1 MARNE
6 GESTGAGAGGRSTGT
21 EREPGR
27 PTSGRV
33 AHYSRAMEP
42 LVVGLLL
49 VSAVLHAG
57 WNVLLKTSGD
67 PLRTS
72 GIAAIAAGAVWVPV
86 VVVGWLTIAG
96 RPAISVEGVLVGIG
110 SGILEAAYFVALSA
124 AYRRGDLSLVYPIAR
139 GTAPLL
145 AVAVG
150 VLILHERLGPVASIG
165 VACLLAGIL
174 ALQRPWR
181 FLRAGGRDGG
191 AGQAA
196 AFALLTGVIIAS
208 YSAVDRVGTQL
219 VEPWLYG
226 GVLFG
231 TAAVVLS
238 GWILVRDP
246 GAFREPVGVG
256 RAVAT
261 GVISLVAY
269 LLVLVAFSL
278 APLTV
283 VAPLRESA
291 IVLAS
296 GWGALRLGE
305 AAGRREAAWRVAA
318 AAVVVVGV
326 VLIALD

>member
-1 MARNE
+1 VEAVVI
-6 GESTGAGAGGRSTGT
+6 G
-21 EREPGR
+21 
-27 PTSGRV
+27 
-33 AHYSRAMEP
+33 
-42 LVVGLLL
+42 LVL

-72 GIAAIAAGAVWVPV
+72 GIAAVAAGAAWVPIV
-86 VVVGWLTIAG
+86 VLGWLLVAG
-96 RPAISVEGVLVGIG
+96 RPAVPLQSALLGIG
-110 SGILEAAYFVALSA
+110 SGVLEAAYFVALSA

-150 VLILHERLGPVASIG
+150 VLVLGERLGPIASLG
-165 VACLLAGIL
+165 VTCLLAGIL

-181 FLRAGGRDGG
+181 FLRPGDARGGPG
-191 AGQAA
+191 AAVG
-196 AFALLTGVIIAS
+196 FALLTGVLIAS
-208 YSAVDRVGTQL
+208 YSAVDRVGTQI
-219 VEPWLYG
+219 VAPWLYG
-226 GVLFG
+226 GFVFG
-231 TAAVVLS
+231 TCAIVLT

-246 GAFREPVGVG
+246 SLLLEPVGIG
-256 RAVAT
+256 RAAAT
-261 GVISLVAY
+261 GTLSLVAY

-296 GWGALRLGE
+296 GWGAYRLGE
-305 AAGRREAAWRVAA
+305 ATGRREAGLRLAA